1 MPQLHVAGE
10 GWGIW
15 QSPSK
20 GGQCEQA
27 LVTGNPRPGSWFPLS
42 RRTSSDLD
50 SFGPSPAPGVWQVL
64 SALLPLKPPAEP
76 HMGSS
81 AFLRF
86 LILFGTK
93 KSISFLSHRFSS
105 E

>member
-27 LVTGNPRPGSWFPLS
+27 LVTGNPRPGSWFPLT

-76 HMGSS
+76 HMGSRCIFEVS
-81 AFLRF
+81 H
-86 LILFGTK
+86 LIWDKEEYLVLTPQVQ
-93 KSISFLSHRFSS
+93 L
-105 E
+105 